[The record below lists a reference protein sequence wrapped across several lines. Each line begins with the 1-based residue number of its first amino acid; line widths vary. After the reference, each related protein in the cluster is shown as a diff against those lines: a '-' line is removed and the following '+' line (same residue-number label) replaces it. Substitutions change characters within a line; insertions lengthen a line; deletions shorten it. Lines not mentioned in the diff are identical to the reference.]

1 MEWKPREGFQ
11 IPSYIQQHYK
21 LKKKQLSYRVMT
33 QVLGSWIIKWKGG
46 YTICY
51 ELKKHCMSY
60 SLAVPGSRSVGKIE
74 KACERQAGSG
84 RQKERADLSLPL
96 SDLARRPPLL
106 RLSPLTVSL
115 EHATY
120 VEKTFFF
127 FGLFL
132 MKQKT
137 WNYDGNSWNVS
148 INDIRDF
155 QTPFWLRCSGSNVL
169 NVTSW
174 KFTNGEA
181 EFYCVSWA
189 KCKKCLELRV
199 RGDKILAGGTV
210 G

>member
-1 MEWKPREGFQ
+1 MYQNFK
-11 IPSYIQQHYK
+11 I
-21 LKKKQLSYRVMT
+21 
-33 QVLGSWIIKWKGG
+33 
-46 YTICY
+46 Y

-60 SLAVPGSRSVGKIE
+60 SLAVPGSRSVGTIE
-74 KACERQAGSG
+74 KACRRQAGSG
-84 RQKERADLSLPL
+84 REKERRTSPYLSQTSLV
-96 SDLARRPPLL
+96 ARPPL
-106 RLSPLTVSL
+106 RLSPLTGSL

-127 FGLFL
+127 GLFL
-132 MKQKT
+132 MKRKT

-155 QTPFWLRCSGSNVL
+155 QTPIWLRYSGSNVL

-181 EFYCVSWA
+181 EFGCVSWA

>member
-1 MEWKPREGFQ
+1 MYQNFK
-11 IPSYIQQHYK
+11 I
-21 LKKKQLSYRVMT
+21 
-33 QVLGSWIIKWKGG
+33 
-46 YTICY
+46 Y

-189 KCKKCLELRV
+189 KCKKCLEFVEIKFLRAAQLV
-199 RGDKILAGGTV
+199 NNSLLSWNDLLWFNRFQVFRFGSEEAYH
-210 G
+210 